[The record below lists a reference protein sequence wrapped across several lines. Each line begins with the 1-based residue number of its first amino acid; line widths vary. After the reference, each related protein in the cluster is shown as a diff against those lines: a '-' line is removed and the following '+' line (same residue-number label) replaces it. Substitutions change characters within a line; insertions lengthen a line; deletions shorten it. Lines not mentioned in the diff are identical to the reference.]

1 MIKDTTILKLPTFS
15 EFQINKYFKISKI
28 IIQIL
33 STNDQLLASLLN
45 SQRQQVNKIKV
56 KMYINFNLKS
66 NNFACPIK

>member
-45 SQRQQVNKIKV
+45 SQRQQVNKINV
-56 KMYINFNLKS
+56 KMYINFNLKN
-66 NNFACPIK
+66 NNFPCPIK

>member
-15 EFQINKYFKISKI
+15 EFQINKHFKISKI

-33 STNDQLLASLLN
+33 PTNDQLLASLLN

-56 KMYINFNLKS
+56 KMYINFNLKN
-66 NNFACPIK
+66 NNFACSIK